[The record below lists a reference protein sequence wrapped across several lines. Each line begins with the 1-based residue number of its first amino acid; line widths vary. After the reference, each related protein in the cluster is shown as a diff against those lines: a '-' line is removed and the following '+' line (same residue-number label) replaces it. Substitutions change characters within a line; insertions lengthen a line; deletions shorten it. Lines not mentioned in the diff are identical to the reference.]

1 MGRIARILGQGLA
14 YLAFGLTLAY
24 ASNRPVYQHF
34 PADKALI
41 KVSLSHSG
49 KPKGEC
55 RTLSAAELGEM
66 NQNMRRP
73 KICPRERLPLTVE
86 ILLDGAP
93 LMREVLP
100 PSGLSKDGAAHLYRR
115 FVVSPGRHRIEARLR
130 DSARAQ
136 GFDYEG
142 STEVTLAP
150 GQNFVIDFRS
160 ETGGFIFR

>member
-1 MGRIARILGQGLA
+1 MGRIARLLGQGLA

-24 ASNRPVYQHF
+24 ASNRPIYHHF

-115 FVVSPGRHRIEARLR
+115 FVVPPGHHRIEARLR
-130 DSARAQ
+130 DSARTQ

-142 STEVTLAP
+142 TTEVALAP
-150 GQNFVIDFRS
+150 EQNFVIDFRS